1 MKNYNSTILIFIFVP
16 LQLVEL
22 KRNPQGVIDKK
33 TRATLRPIAKSRR
46 DSVASELEDKIK
58 EAKLQH
64 SKYRFV

>member
-1 MKNYNSTILIFIFVP
+1 M
-16 LQLVEL
+16 VEL

-58 EAKLQH
+58 DAKLQH
-64 SKYRFV
+64 SKYRYLTTYKKKKKNLSQRRT